1 MGSMF
6 GGDTPTPQLNTTN
19 PYQPYTGQ
27 AASTAAG
34 GGFGG
39 IGGLQQ
45 YATGAS
51 AVPQF
56 GQLAQSTVNAGL
68 GPQGQYAQGVAGQ
81 VAPGMVGGGMQ
92 SMGAGQQL
100 TGAGQGMLPYAGQI
114 LNTAFDPQQQ
124 LYQQYIQQ
132 VQDQTGAQM
141 ANTGVGSSPYGAS
154 VMGNTLGQAN
164 LGWQNAQLGRQLQG
178 IQGASGA
185 LGAAGGA
192 ETTGAQLGQ
201 QGGQQAMAGGMLP
214 YATLSGLNQGGMGAL
229 QGYIGAGQQ
238 GAQVPQTAIGDWMSY
253 LTGGTGAQ
261 NVSNQAQMAMAKF
274 TADQQ
279 QQQYQNIASA
289 IGGVAGLAGGFMG
302 GGFGGMGGGGGGMFG
317 GGSSGVFG

>member
-1 MGSMF
+1 
-6 GGDTPTPQLNTTN
+6 
-19 PYQPYTGQ
+19 
-27 AASTAAG
+27 
-34 GGFGG
+34 
-39 IGGLQQ
+39 
-45 YATGAS
+45 
-51 AVPQF
+51 
-56 GQLAQSTVNAGL
+56 
-68 GPQGQYAQGVAGQ
+68 
-81 VAPGMVGGGMQ
+81 
-92 SMGAGQQL
+92 
-100 TGAGQGMLPYAGQI
+100 MLPYAGQV

-192 ETTGAQLGQ
+192 ETAGAGLETAGSQLGQ
-201 QGGQQAMAGGMLP
+201 MGGQQAMAGGMLP

-261 NVSNQAQMAMAKF
+261 NVSNQAQMEMAKF
-274 TADQQ
+274 TAQQQ

-302 GGFGGMGGGGGGMFG
+302 GGFGSMGGIFGGGMGSG
-317 GGSSGVFG
+317 GMGMPGGDMTGGLY

>member
-6 GGDTPTPQLNTTN
+6 GGDTQTPQLNTKN
-19 PYQPYTGQ
+19 PYQPFTDQ

-34 GGFGG
+34 SGFGG
-39 IGGLQQ
+39 IGGLQP
-45 YATGAS
+45 YATGAT

-56 GQLAQSTVNAGL
+56 GQLAQSTVQAG
-68 GPQGQYAQGVAGQ
+68 QGAPGQFAQQTAGQ
-81 VAPGMVGGGMQ
+81 VAPGMVGGGLQ

-100 TGAGQGMLPYAGQI
+100 TGAGQMMLPYAGQV
-114 LNTAFDPQQQ
+114 LNTAFDPQNA
-124 LYQQYIQQ
+124 LYQQYINQ

-201 QGGQQAMAGGMLP
+201 QGGANAMQGGMLP
-214 YATLSGLNQGGMGAL
+214 YATLAGLNQGGMGAL
-229 QGYIGAGQQ
+229 SGYIGAGNQ
-238 GAQVPQTAIGDWMSY
+238 GANVPQTAEQDWMNY
-253 LTGGTGAQ
+253 LTGNTQSQ
-261 NVSNQAQMAMAKF
+261 NITNQGQMDMAKF
-274 TADQQ
+274 TAQQ
-279 QQQYQNIASA
+279 AQQQYDNISSA
-289 IGGVAGLAGGFMG
+289 ISGLFSLGGASMGKGGAFGSG
-302 GGFGGMGGGGGGMFG
+302 GAFAPGGTFA
-317 GGSSGVFG
+317 